1 VGLVP
6 VAVSNFYVVGT
17 AVWRFFDVQVGD
29 VQDDFFAVSGCDAPL
44 ALFALFGTVVV
55 GVRWGRK
62 SCGVRLVGSTTFW
75 KRKKKRK
82 MKMEVCVDKLS
93 K

>member
-6 VAVSNFYVVGT
+6 VAVSDFYVVGT

-44 ALFALFGTVVV
+44 ALFALFGTVC
-55 GVRWGRK
+55 GWRK
-62 SCGVRLVGSTTFW
+62 MG
-75 KRKKKRK
+75 KKRLRSSLGRFDHILK
-82 MKMEVCVDKLS
+82 EKEEKGDENGGLCRQTK
-93 K
+93 